1 MSPVF
6 ASIAALMFAAPAM
19 AQEIPACALS
29 GSMTVMI
36 GGKPA
41 FRLSDVAKCPAE
53 LYDVISS
60 VNIDGQPVV
69 HFRTGKQDST
79 TCTAKADPG
88 VSIEGKSAQGLG
100 DVTCSTDN

>member
-1 MSPVF
+1 MLRIL
-6 ASIAALMFAAPAM
+6 ASATFLMVAAPAM
-19 AQEIPACALS
+19 AQEIPTCALS

-60 VNIDGQPVV
+60 VSIDGQPVV
-69 HFRTGKQDST
+69 HFKTGKQDKT
-79 TCTAKADPG
+79 TCTARADPS
-88 VSIEGKSAQGLG
+88 VSIEGKAAQGLG
-100 DVTCSTDN
+100 DVTCQ